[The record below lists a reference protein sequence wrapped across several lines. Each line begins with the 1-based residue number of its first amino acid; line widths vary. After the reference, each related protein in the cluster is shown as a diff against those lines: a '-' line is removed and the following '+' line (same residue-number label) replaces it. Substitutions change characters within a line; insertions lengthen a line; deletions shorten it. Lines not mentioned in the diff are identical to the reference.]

1 MSLTDSLGRKH
12 DYLRISLTDRCN
24 LRCLYCMP
32 HNDMQFMPPSRLMSA
47 NEIQKLAEIFV
58 EHGVRKIRLTG
69 GEPLMR
75 KDVGSILQN
84 LSTLK
89 VKLAIT
95 TNGYFLGQYF
105 DTFEKVGLTSI
116 NLSLDTLRKDRF
128 EVLSQRKGFDQTWQ
142 NIEEAI
148 RRGFYVKLNMV
159 VMKDRNEDEIN
170 DFVELTRHMPIHV
183 RFIEFMPFAE
193 NRWDFSQTVSYAAIL
208 NRIEQTHSFA
218 RIEDAAN
225 DTARNFRVNNAPGT
239 FAVISSVTN
248 PFCDTCNRIRLTA
261 DGKIKNCL
269 FAQNETDLL
278 TILRNG
284 GDVERLIKENIAA
297 KHAARGG
304 LPEFSADNAP
314 KVFSKN
320 RSMISIGG

>member
-12 DYLRISLTDRCN
+12 NYLRISLTDRCN

-32 HNDMQFMPPSRLMSA
+32 HNDMQFMPPARLMSA
-47 NEIQKLAEIFV
+47 DEIQRFAEIFV
-58 EHGVRKIRLTG
+58 ELGVRKIRLTG

-75 KDVGSILQN
+75 RDAGTIVEN
-84 LSTLK
+84 LSSLK

-95 TNGYFLGQYF
+95 TNGYFLHRYF
-105 DTFEKVGLTSI
+105 DTFEKVGLNSI

-128 EVLSQRKGFDQTWQ
+128 EVMSQRKGFDRTWQ

-159 VMKDRNEDEIN
+159 VMKNRNEDEIN

-193 NRWDFSQTVSYAAIL
+193 NRWDISQTVSYASIL
-208 NRIEQTHSFA
+208 KRIEQSHSYA
-218 RIEDAAN
+218 RIADAAN
-225 DTARNFRVNNAPGT
+225 DTARNFRVQGSPGT

-269 FAQNETDLL
+269 FAQHETDLL
-278 TILRNG
+278 TVLRNG

-304 LPEFSADNAP
+304 LPEFSAEQAP
-314 KVFSKN
+314 ELFSKN